1 MAPNARVLQTGDNWT
16 HILLADSITAAN
28 TGTWFPVGEYTSSH
42 VFAVTA
48 GNGVTSTAGWTV
60 HATSITDPP
69 ASATAGTV
77 IVNTITADGFTHLT
91 VQSVYVKVVVEDA
104 TTTAAYSV
112 YGVFRR

>member
-1 MAPNARVLQTGDNWT
+1 MASEARVLKQGDNWV
-16 HILLADSITAAN
+16 HILLVDSVTAAN
-28 TGTWFPVGEYTSSH
+28 TGTWFPVGDYTTSQ

-48 GNGVTSTAGWTV
+48 GNGVTTMAGWTV
-60 HATSITDPP
+60 HATDIEDKP

-77 IVNTITADGFTHLT
+77 IVNTQTTDSFTDLT

>member
-1 MAPNARVLQTGDNWT
+1 MAARVLKDGQNWM
-16 HILLADSITAAN
+16 HILLVDSVTAAN
-28 TGTWFPVGEYTSSH
+28 TGTWFPVGDYTTSH

-60 HATSITDPP
+60 HATDIADAPP
-69 ASATAGTV
+69 SATAGTV
-77 IVNTITADGFTHLT
+77 IVNTQTTDGFTDLT